1 MAGAAAL
8 GGGLMRAVFALLLA
22 AAGASGATWHV
33 IAAGLGGQPEYE
45 TRFASLAADME
56 KLAAGEGVQI
66 QTLSGPAS
74 TKAALKAAIEKAAAG
89 AQPDD
94 TFVLTLIG
102 HGTWDQAEYKFNI
115 PGPDV
120 TGTELAAWL
129 AAVRCPQ
136 LVVLATSASGGAVE
150 ALRRENRAVIAATR
164 SGTERNAVVF
174 PRYWVEAF
182 RDANA
187 DTDKNGAVSALEAF
201 RYADKRTA
209 DFYETQKRLATEHPV
224 LEDTGVKD
232 AVRAPSPEN
241 GQGLLAARLAVVRFG
256 RLQEALRDP
265 AKQKLLARKE
275 QIEQAIDK
283 LKYEKAAIPAADYRK
298 QLSALLV
305 ELAGIQEELEQ

>member
-1 MAGAAAL
+1 
-8 GGGLMRAVFALLLA
+8 MRAVAVLLLA

-33 IAAGLGGQPEYE
+33 IAGGLGGQPEYE
-45 TRFASLAADME
+45 TRFSSLAADLE
-56 KLAAGEGVQI
+56 KLAAGEGIRI
-66 QTLSGPAS
+66 QALSGAAA

-120 TGTELAAWL
+120 TGSELAVWL
-129 AAVRCPQ
+129 EAVRCPQ
-136 LVVLATSASGGAVE
+136 LVVLATSASGGAIE
-150 ALRRENRAVIAATR
+150 ALRRQNRAVIAATR
-164 SGTERNAVVF
+164 SGMERNAVVF

-182 RDANA
+182 RDARA
-187 DTDKNGAVSALEAF
+187 DIDKNVAVSALEAF
-201 RYADKRTA
+201 RYADKRTSE
-209 DFYETQKRLATEHPV
+209 FYETQQRLATEHPV
-224 LEDTGVKD
+224 LEDTGVRD

-241 GQGLLAARLAVVRFG
+241 GQGLLAARLTVVRFG

-305 ELAGIQEELEQ
+305 ELAGIQEALEQ

>member
-1 MAGAAAL
+1 MAAAAAL
-8 GGGLMRAVFALLLA
+8 GRGMTRALIICLFA
-22 AAGASGATWHV
+22 AALTSAATRHV
-33 IAAGLGGQPEYE
+33 IVGGLGGQPEYE
-45 TRFASLAADME
+45 TRFTTLVADMQ
-56 KLAAGEGVQI
+56 KLAGGEGVHVQA
-66 QTLSGPAS
+66 LSGAGA
-74 TKAALKAAIEKAAAG
+74 TKGAIKAALDQAAKAV
-89 AQPDD
+89 QPGDA
-94 TFVLTLIG
+94 FVLTLIG
-102 HGTWDQAEYKFNI
+102 HGTFDGEYKFNI

-120 TGTELAAWL
+120 TGMELAMWL
-129 AAVRCPQ
+129 EPVRCPQ

-150 ALRRENRAVIAATR
+150 ALRRENRVVIAATR

-187 DTDKNGAVSALEAF
+187 DTDKNGVVSALEAF
-201 RYADKRTA
+201 RYADKRTS

-241 GQGLLAARLAVVRFG
+241 GQGLLAARFSVVRFG
-256 RLQEALRDP
+256 RIQEAMRDP
-265 AKQKLLARKE
+265 AKQKLLERKE

-305 ELAGIQEELEQ
+305 ELARIQEELEQ